1 MKVSSSTGRMPWVV
15 LSWVIGVI
23 RGLYDW
29 VLSLAHRPYAAAIL
43 FLIAFA
49 ESSFFPV
56 PPDVLLI
63 ALSLGAPSR
72 ALGFAAICTAGSVA
86 GGALGYVLGLYFY
99 ELVGQPIIEIY
110 GAQSAYLEVQAMYR
124 EWDSIAIFVAGFT
137 PLPYK
142 VFTIAAGAFRID
154 FPTFILVSA
163 VSRGAR
169 FLLVGALIS
178 WFGPGVKQFI
188 DRYFSWLTMAFAIL
202 LLGGFLLLK
211 YAIY

>member
-1 MKVSSSTGRMPWVV
+1 M
-15 LSWVIGVI
+15 
-23 RGLYDW
+23 
-29 VLSLAHRPYAAAIL
+29 LSLAGRRYAAAIL

-63 ALSLGAPSR
+63 ALALGAPGR
-72 ALGFAAICTAGSVA
+72 ALGFAVICTAGSVA
-86 GGALGYVLGLYFY
+86 GGALGYALGLYFY
-99 ELVGQPIIEIY
+99 ELVGRPIIEIY
-110 GAQSAYLEVQAMYR
+110 GAQSAYLQVQSLYR
-124 EWDSIAIFVAGFT
+124 EWDAVAIFIAGFT

-154 FPTFILVSA
+154 FPTFLLVSA
-163 VSRGAR
+163 ISRGAR

-178 WFGPGVKQFI
+178 RFGPGVKQFI
-188 DRYFSWLTMAFAIL
+188 DRYFSWLTVVFAVL
-202 LLGGFLLLK
+202 LIGGFLVLK

>member
-1 MKVSSSTGRMPWVV
+1 MKVSSSTGLTPRGIW
-15 LSWVIGVI
+15 SWALGAV

-29 VLSLAHRPYAAAIL
+29 VLSLAGRRYAAAIL

-63 ALSLGAPSR
+63 ALALGAPGR
-72 ALGFAAICTAGSVA
+72 ALGFAVICTAGSVA
-86 GGALGYVLGLYFY
+86 GGALGYALGLYFY
-99 ELVGQPIIEIY
+99 ELVGRPIIEIY
-110 GAQSAYLEVQAMYR
+110 GAQSAYLQVQSLYR
-124 EWDSIAIFVAGFT
+124 EWDAVAIFIAGFT

-142 VFTIAAGAFRID
+142 VFTIAAGAFHID
-154 FPTFILVSA
+154 FPTFLLVSA

-178 WFGPGVKQFI
+178 RFGPGVKQFI
-188 DRYFSWLTMAFAIL
+188 DRYFSWLTVVFAVL
-202 LLGGFLLLK
+202 LIGGFLVLK

>member
-1 MKVSSSTGRMPWVV
+1 MKVSSSTGLTPRGIW
-15 LSWVIGVI
+15 SWALGAV

-29 VLSLAHRPYAAAIL
+29 VLSLAGRRYAAAIL

-49 ESSFFPV
+49 ESSFFPI

-63 ALSLGAPSR
+63 ALALGAPGR
-72 ALGFAAICTAGSVA
+72 ALGFAVICTAGSVA
-86 GGALGYVLGLYFY
+86 GGALGYALGLYFY
-99 ELVGQPIIEIY
+99 ELVGRPIIEIY
-110 GAQSAYLEVQAMYR
+110 GAQSAYLQVQSLYR
-124 EWDSIAIFVAGFT
+124 EWDAVAIFIAGFT

-154 FPTFILVSA
+154 FPTFLLVSA

-178 WFGPGVKQFI
+178 RFGPGVKQFI
-188 DRYFSWLTMAFAIL
+188 DRYFSWLTVVFAVL
-202 LLGGFLLLK
+202 LIGGFLVLK

>member
-1 MKVSSSTGRMPWVV
+1 MKVSSSAGRTPWRI
-15 LSWVIGVI
+15 LSWALGVV

-29 VLSLAHRPYAAAIL
+29 VLSLAHRRYAAAML

-63 ALSLGAPSR
+63 ALALGAPGR

-86 GGALGYVLGLYFY
+86 GGALGYALGLYFY
-99 ELVGQPIIEIY
+99 ELVGRPIIEIY
-110 GAQSAYLEVQAMYR
+110 GARSAYLEVRTLYR
-124 EWDSIAIFVAGFT
+124 DWDAVAIFVAGFT

-154 FPTFILVSA
+154 FPTFLLVSA

-178 WFGPGVKQFI
+178 RFGPGVRQFI
-188 DRYFSWLTMAFAIL
+188 DRWFGWLTLVFAVL
-202 LLGGFLLLK
+202 LVGGFLLLK